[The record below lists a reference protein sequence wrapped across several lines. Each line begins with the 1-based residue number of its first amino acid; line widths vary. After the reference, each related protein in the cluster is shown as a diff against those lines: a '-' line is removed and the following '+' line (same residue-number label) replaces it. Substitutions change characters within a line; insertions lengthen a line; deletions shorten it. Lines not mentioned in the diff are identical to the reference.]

1 MGAVFRYVFI
11 WQRHSAFYIGC
22 LVIVMVLLAS
32 FNCVTK
38 SNEAET
44 PAEERVAHAQRLKTK
59 SFTRFIY
66 SYFYNY
72 RHPSFGKIKFGN
84 WALID
89 PEKSR

>member
-1 MGAVFRYVFI
+1 
-11 WQRHSAFYIGC
+11 
-22 LVIVMVLLAS
+22 MVLLAS
-32 FNCVTK
+32 FNRVTK

-59 SFTRFIY
+59 SFTGFIY
-66 SYFYNY
+66 SYFTIIGTLL
-72 RHPSFGKIKFGN
+72 FGKIKFGN